1 MLAPEY
7 PLTVQAQ
14 LVPALAVLHNFIRIH
29 DPSDVPHE
37 DDDPPLEDYDYG
49 SDGDDSQDP
58 TEQHDAGA
66 RFREELAHNMW
77 QDFHDDDYRHA

>member
-29 DPSDVPHE
+29 DPSNLPPE
-37 DDDPPLEDYDYG
+37 DDDPQLGDYDYG
-49 SDGDDSQDP
+49 DNDDGPQDP
-58 TEQHDAGA
+58 TEQRDAGA
-66 RFREELAHNMW
+66 RFREEVAHNMW
-77 QDFHDDDYRHA
+77 QDYRDGRYRHA